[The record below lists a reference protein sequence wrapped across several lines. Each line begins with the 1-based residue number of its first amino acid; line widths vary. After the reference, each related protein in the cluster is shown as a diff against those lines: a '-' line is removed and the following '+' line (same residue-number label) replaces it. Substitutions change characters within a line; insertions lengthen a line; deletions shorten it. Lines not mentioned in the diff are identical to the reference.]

1 LLFPQE
7 EMEEEKSIEP
17 QNINLVHTSRTEM
30 MENKNKPIKNVF
42 GSLEEEE
49 EEERLK
55 ELRKVELP
63 KIGSAAR

>member
-1 LLFPQE
+1 MNELH
-7 EMEEEKSIEP
+7 S
-17 QNINLVHTSRTEM
+17 SRTNM
-30 MENKNKPIKNVF
+30 IGDKVAKNVF

-63 KIGSAAR
+63 KIGAAKLQE

>member
-1 LLFPQE
+1 MLFPQE

-17 QNINLVHTSRTEM
+17 QNINLVHTSRAEM
-30 MENKNKPIKNVF
+30 MENNKQIKNVF

>member
-1 LLFPQE
+1 MLFPQE

-17 QNINLVHTSRTEM
+17 QNINIVHTSRAEM
-30 MENKNKPIKNVF
+30 MENNKPIKNVF

>member
-1 LLFPQE
+1 
-7 EMEEEKSIEP
+7 MEEEKIIEP
-17 QNINLVHTSRTEM
+17 QNINKVHTSRAEM
-30 MENKNKPIKNVF
+30 MENKKPIKNVF

>member
-17 QNINLVHTSRTEM
+17 QNINIVHTSRAEM
-30 MENKNKPIKNVF
+30 MENNKPIKNVF

>member
-17 QNINLVHTSRTEM
+17 QNINLVHTSRAEM
-30 MENKNKPIKNVF
+30 MENNKQIKNVF

>member
-1 LLFPQE
+1 
-7 EMEEEKSIEP
+7 MEEEKSIEP
-17 QNINLVHTSRTEM
+17 QNINLVHTSRAEM
-30 MENKNKPIKNVF
+30 MENNKQIKNVF